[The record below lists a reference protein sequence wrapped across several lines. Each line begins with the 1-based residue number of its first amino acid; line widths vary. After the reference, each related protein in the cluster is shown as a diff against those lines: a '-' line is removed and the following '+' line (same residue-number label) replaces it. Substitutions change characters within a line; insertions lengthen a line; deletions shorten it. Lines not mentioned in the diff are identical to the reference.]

1 MKKVLIVTAS
11 IGSGHVRAA
20 EAIRQEISREYPET
34 EVQVVDFMSKETAYL
49 NALLKTI
56 YLKMLDFVPN
66 LYAFLYNTT
75 SGPAG
80 RFSAQNLIA
89 VEMKHNMEALVR
101 CFDPD
106 VVICTHPFPAA
117 AASCL
122 KKSRPVR
129 FLFATVMTDY
139 SVHQMW
145 IYDNVDVYFVATE
158 KMKQDLRS
166 YGFRA
171 EQIFPCGIPIAA
183 AFQEVPR
190 RAEALQALG
199 LSAKSPVVL
208 IMGGGLGL
216 GGESFALEALETLAM
231 RLQIVVVAGKNQSLL
246 AQARVFA
253 GKSHHKVLVFGY
265 TDRVREFMAAADLL
279 ISKPGALTISEALAM
294 GLPMLLH
301 EPIPGPEAENA
312 VYEAGEGTAVWLRA
326 GEALAPAVQTL
337 LSQPARLN
345 AMKEQA
351 NICRRPQAAHDIV
364 KAIVGQLR
372 QEK

>member
-20 EAIRQEISREYPET
+20 EAIHQEISREYPEA

-49 NALLKTI
+49 NVLLKAI

-66 LYAFLYNTT
+66 LYAFLYRTT

-80 RFSAQNLIA
+80 RFSTQNLIA
-89 VEMKHNMEALVR
+89 VEMKHNMAALVR
-101 CFDPD
+101 RFDPD

-145 IYDNVDVYFVATE
+145 LYDNVDVYFVATDQ
-158 KMKQDLRS
+158 MKQELLDD
-166 YGFRA
+166 GFHKGK
-171 EQIFPCGIPIAA
+171 IFACGIPVSVD
-183 AFQEVPR
+183 FQEVPER
-190 RAEALQALG
+190 TKALQALG
-199 LSAKSPVVL
+199 FSATTPVVL

-216 GGESFALEALETLAM
+216 GGENFALKALETLEKP
-231 RLQIVVVAGKNQSLL
+231 LQIIVVAGKNQSLL
-246 AQARVFA
+246 AQAKNFA
-253 GKSHHKVLVFGY
+253 RISHHQVLVFGY

-279 ISKPGALTISEALAM
+279 VSKPGALTISEALAM
-294 GLPMLLH
+294 CLPMLLH

-312 VYEAGEGTAVWLRA
+312 VYESGAGTAVWLRA
-326 GEALAPAVQTL
+326 GEELAPAVKEL
-337 LSQPARLN
+337 LSRPDRLER
-345 AMKEQA
+345 MKRRA
-351 NICRRPQAAHDIV
+351 CSCRRPQAAHDIV
-364 KAIVGQLR
+364 QAIAGCLQ
-372 QEK
+372 QKK

>member
-20 EAIRQEISREYPET
+20 EAIRQEISREYPQT

-101 CFDPD
+101 RFGPD

-158 KMKQDLRS
+158 KMKQDLLG
-166 YGFRA
+166 YGFEA
-171 EQIFPCGIPIAA
+171 GQIFSCGIPIAA
-183 AFQEVPR
+183 DFQEVPER
-190 RAEALQALG
+190 SAALRALG
-199 LSAKSPVVL
+199 LREASPVVL

-216 GGESFALEALETLAM
+216 GGESFALEALETLEAS
-231 RLQIVVVAGKNQSLL
+231 LQIVVVAGKNQSLH
-246 AQARVFA
+246 AQAKGFA
-253 GKSHHKVLVFGY
+253 ARSHHEVIVFGY
-265 TDRVREFMAAADLL
+265 TDRVRELMAAADLL

-312 VYEAGEGTAVWLRA
+312 VYEAGEGTAAWLQA
-326 GEALAPAVQTL
+326 GEALAPAVRAL
-337 LSQPARLN
+337 LSQPEKLA
-345 AMKEQA
+345 AMKRRAYE
-351 NICRRPQAAHDIV
+351 CRRPQAAHDIV
-364 KAIVGQLR
+364 MSIAARLQQK
-372 QEK
+372 K